1 MVAWAFV
8 STVKASFHE
17 RNVGGPV
24 AVTLSIRELGAALRA
39 RRAEQDLSLKDV
51 EETINVSA
59 ATLSR
64 IERGHSPDTTVIGK
78 LAEWL
83 GVNVTTAGEQAS
95 TIRTDA
101 DLKNQIAVHLR
112 ANKRL
117 SAEVAN
123 AIAQSFEAIMQHEIR
138 KAKKTG
144 EDAANIPNAPSHSP
158 PR

>member
-1 MVAWAFV
+1 M
-8 STVKASFHE
+8 
-17 RNVGGPV
+17 
-24 AVTLSIRELGAALRA
+24 AVTLSIQELGAALRA
-39 RRAEQDLSLKDV
+39 RRSEEDLSLKEV
-51 EETINVSA
+51 EEIINVSA

-64 IERGHSPDTTVIGK
+64 IERGHTPDTAVIGK

-117 SAEVAN
+117 SPDVAN

-144 EDAANIPNAPSHSP
+144 EDSTTATNKSSQNSH
-158 PR
+158 R

>member
-1 MVAWAFV
+1 M
-8 STVKASFHE
+8 
-17 RNVGGPV
+17 
-24 AVTLSIRELGAALRA
+24 
-39 RRAEQDLSLKDV
+39 
-51 EETINVSA
+51 
-59 ATLSR
+59 
-64 IERGHSPDTTVIGK
+64 IGK

-117 SAEVAN
+117 SPEVAN

-138 KAKKTG
+138 KAKKG
-144 EDAANIPNAPSHSP
+144 EDPATTANKSSQNSP
-158 PR
+158 R